1 MLKDSFRIII
11 RVLCSFFRSETM
23 KLKAR
28 LVAGGLFLTLV
39 TCGVLVL
46 NGNLRVAVEFTA
58 DPAAVQGAGRAA
70 QAAEASR
77 YAGKAAFGP
86 GNKKLLNEE
95 YGVNSNVSLSAMS
108 SGQHPNLKSPEKGL
122 QKKSNVAERPPS
134 PTVDHKQLNNNI
146 EKNRTSPPRYAG
158 SKLKI
163 LLRHPL
169 YRIPERVS
177 TSDYLLKPARWLHAT
192 PDERKYIKLG
202 ENSEEEKRHKHKKH
216 HHSKSIK
223 KSKEKDLP
231 APTYKSEDILNEKKP
246 WRLLQFGITR
256 SSLYGRNDPNVER
269 VLDAL
274 RTQEVTYVEMKP
286 GGTQLKLFME
296 LADTSIGMFKP
307 WRWPRDRETPPDH
320 FYFTDYERH
329 NAEIAA
335 YHLDRVLD
343 FRRCPPVSGR
353 WFNVTSEIRHK
364 SEDDKLLRTFFVSP
378 VGNVCFFGDCSYY
391 CNTEHMI
398 CATRDHHMLEGS
410 LAAYL
415 PRWQEAP
422 RKTWKHPWKRSYSR
436 VKKAEWEVVDGEA
449 FCREVRNTPPY
460 DTGRKFGDLL
470 DLAVYDF
477 LMGNMDRHHYETFKA
492 FGNNSAPLHLDQGR
506 AFGRTTHDELSILVP
521 ISSCCS
527 IRKSTWARLQLLARE
542 EYRLSDVMRESMQ
555 SDPIAPI
562 LTEPHLLALDR
573 RLRIILNTVDEC
585 IKKKG
590 AENVLLEDQEHIENI
605 LIPKPAQ

>member
-1 MLKDSFRIII
+1 
-11 RVLCSFFRSETM
+11 M

-28 LVAGGLFLTLV
+28 LVTGVMLTTLV
-39 TCGVLVL
+39 ACGLLVL

-58 DPAAVQGAGRAA
+58 DPAAGQGAGRAA
-70 QAAEASR
+70 QGAVTSR
-77 YAGKAAFGP
+77 YGGKAVVGP

-95 YGVNSNVSLSAMS
+95 YGVNSNVSNGFSAMN
-108 SGQHPNLKSPEKGL
+108 SGQHPNKSPEKGPQEKNKIL
-122 QKKSNVAERPPS
+122 GRQVSL
-134 PTVDHKQLNNNI
+134 TVEHKQHNNDQ
-146 EKNRTSPPRYAG
+146 ENRTSQPKYTG
-158 SKLKI
+158 SKLKN
-163 LLRHPL
+163 LYKHPL

-192 PDERKYIKLG
+192 AEERKHIKLD
-202 ENSEEEKRHKHKKH
+202 ENSGEEQNEEVLH
-216 HHSKSIK
+216 
-223 KSKEKDLP
+223 
-231 APTYKSEDILNEKKP
+231 EKKP
-246 WRLLQFGITR
+246 WRLLQYGITR
-256 SSLYGRNDPNVER
+256 YSLYARNDPNVEE
-269 VLDAL
+269 VLKAI

-296 LADTSIGMFKP
+296 FEDTSIGLFKP

-335 YHLDRVLD
+335 YHLDRILD

-353 WFNVTSEIRHK
+353 WFNVTSEIRYK
-364 SEDDKLLRTFFVSP
+364 SEDEKLLKTFFVSP
-378 VGNVCFFGDCSYY
+378 IGNVCFFGDCSYY

-398 CATRDHHMLEGS
+398 CAIKDQHMLEGS
-410 LAAYL
+410 VAAYL

-436 VKKAEWEVVDGEA
+436 VKKAEWEVTDGEA
-449 FCREVRNTPPY
+449 FCRQVRSSPPY
-460 DTGRKFGDLL
+460 DKGRRFGDVL
-470 DLAVYDF
+470 DLTVYDF

-492 FGNNSAPLHLDQGR
+492 FGNNSAPIHLDQGR
-506 AFGRTTHDELSILVP
+506 AFGRTTHDEISILVP
-521 ISSCCS
+521 IYSCCS

-542 EYRLSDVMRESMQ
+542 DYRLSDLMRESMRT
-555 SDPIAPI
+555 DPITPI

-573 RLRIILNTVDEC
+573 RVRIILDTVEKC

-590 AENVLLEDQEHIENI
+590 VEKVLLEDLEH
-605 LIPKPAQ
+605 L